1 MKFSIETLNE
11 IKDKISV
18 SQVVEKTVQ
27 LKKRGKEFVGLSP
40 FTKERTPSFTVND
53 EKQFYHCFSTNKHG
67 DIFTFLVEVGGLSF
81 PEAVEKL
88 ADEAGVQLRTF
99 SPAEEEKI
107 NKSKKI
113 FEALEISKSFFSSQ
127 IFDDNNS
134 LALKYI
140 RDRGLDD
147 KIINS
152 YEIGY
157 APQGNKLEKF
167 LLSKGVSHEIMTL
180 AGMTIKDENKKDNF
194 YDRFRNRIIFP
205 IRDIRNRVVGFGGRV
220 INSNDQPKYL
230 NSPET
235 PVFHKGSLLYNFSK
249 IRPNLKNNDNLIVVE
264 GYMDVVSLASK
275 GFQNAVAPLG
285 TAITETQL
293 NILWKDS
300 DSPIICFD
308 GDKAGKQASF
318 RATEIALKLLKP
330 NKTLRFINLPDNLDP
345 DDYIKNFGLE
355 SFNKFVDNASPLQ
368 SIIWDLCLQES
379 NIDTPEGKAGFES
392 MLRAKLNLI
401 GDKSIK
407 KHYGLLFKD
416 MLDQFF
422 YIEKTERKI
431 SKFDNSEKYTGKY
444 KNSLKIKNSIL
455 GSGGQLPSDL
465 EALVISGV
473 LIFPELVKKHYEILE
488 SFNIENLRL
497 VDIRDNVLAFVKKD
511 YSELDIDLLKEFVQK
526 EYQTFFEKDL
536 RFANIFW
543 QKKEG
548 NNFDKI
554 SETWLEILRDDQ
566 HIKSLNNDI
575 ETSKDEIKNE
585 EDEKRFIDLINNRD
599 QAIKLITEKYGEK
612 KIN

>member
-99 SPAEEEKI
+99 SPAEEEKF
-107 NKSKKI
+107 NKSKKLY
-113 FEALEISKSFFSSQ
+113 EALEISKSFFSSQ
-127 IFDDNNS
+127 IFDNDNS
-134 LALKYI
+134 LALKYLKN
-140 RDRGLDD
+140 RGLSND
-147 KIINS
+147 IINS

-157 APQGNKLEKF
+157 APKGNKLEKF
-167 LLSKGVSHEIMTL
+167 LISKGVSHEIMTL

-220 INSNDQPKYL
+220 INAEDQPKYL

-235 PVFHKGSLLYNFSK
+235 PVFHKGGLLYNFSK
-249 IRPNLKNNDNLIVVE
+249 IRPNIKNNDNLIVVE

-275 GFQNAVAPLG
+275 GLHNSVAPLG
-285 TAITETQL
+285 TALTETQL
-293 NILWKDS
+293 NLLWKET

-318 RATEIALKLLKP
+318 RASEIALKLLKP

-345 DDYIKNFGLE
+345 DDYIKNNGLE
-355 SFNKFVDNASPLQ
+355 NFNKYIKNASPLTV
-368 SIIWDLCLQES
+368 IIWDSCLQES
-379 NIDTPEGKAGFES
+379 NIETPEGKAGFETL
-392 MLRAKLNLI
+392 LRKKLNLI
-401 GDKSIK
+401 SDKSIK
-407 KHYGLLFKD
+407 KHYGLLFKE
-416 MLDQFF
+416 MLDKFF
-422 YIEKTERKI
+422 YSKIFDKKI
-431 SKFDNSEKYTGKY
+431 SKFDYNEKGSRKF
-444 KNSLKIKNSIL
+444 NNPLKIKNSIL

-465 EALVISGV
+465 EALVISGI
-473 LIFPELVKKHYEILE
+473 LIFPGLIKKHFEILE
-488 SFNIENLRL
+488 SFQIENLRL
-497 VDIRDNVLAFVKKD
+497 RDIRDNLLVFIKKD
-511 YSELDIDLLKEFVQK
+511 YSELNIDLIKEFVQK
-526 EYQTFFEKDL
+526 NYQTFFEKDL

-548 NNFDKI
+548 INFDQI
-554 SETWLEILRDDQ
+554 SEVWLEILKDDQ
-566 HIKSLNNDI
+566 HIKSLIKDI

-585 EDEKRFIDLINNRD
+585 EDERRFIDLIKNKD
-599 QAIKLITEKYGEK
+599 KAIKLITEKYG
-612 KIN
+612 

>member
-113 FEALEISKSFFSSQ
+113 FEALEMSKSFFSSQ

-140 RDRGLDD
+140 RERGLDD

-416 MLDQFF
+416 MHDQFF
-422 YIEKTERKI
+422 YIKKTERKI
-431 SKFDNSEKYTGKY
+431 SKFDNSEKYPGKY

-526 EYQTFFEKDL
+526 KYQTFFEKDL

-543 QKKEG
+543 QKKDE
-548 NNFDKI
+548 NNFDQISKI
-554 SETWLEILRDDQ
+554 WLEILKDDQ

-585 EDEKRFIDLINNRD
+585 EDEKRFIDLINKKD
-599 QAIKLITEKYGEK
+599 QVIKLITEKYGEK

>member
-1 MKFSIETLNE
+1 MKFSTEILNE

-99 SPAEEEKI
+99 SPAEEEKF
-107 NKSKKI
+107 NKSKKLY
-113 FEALEISKSFFSSQ
+113 EALEISKSFFSSQ
-127 IFDDNNS
+127 IFDNDNS
-134 LALKYI
+134 LALRYLKN
-140 RDRGLDD
+140 RGLSND
-147 KIINS
+147 IVNS

-157 APQGNKLEKF
+157 APKGNKLEKY
-167 LLSKGVSHEIMTL
+167 LISNGVSHEIMTL

-220 INSNDQPKYL
+220 INTEDQPKYL

-235 PVFHKGSLLYNFSK
+235 PVFHKGGLLYNFSK
-249 IRPNLKNNDNLIVVE
+249 IRPNIKNNDNLIVVE

-275 GFQNAVAPLG
+275 GLHNAVAPLG
-285 TAITETQL
+285 TALTETQL
-293 NILWKDS
+293 NLLWKET

-318 RATEIALKLLKP
+318 RASEIALKLLKP

-345 DDYIKNFGLE
+345 DDYIKNNGLE
-355 SFNKFVDNASPLQ
+355 NFNKYIKNASPLTA
-368 SIIWDLCLQES
+368 IIWDSCLQES
-379 NIDTPEGKAGFES
+379 NIETPEGKAGFETL
-392 MLRAKLNLI
+392 LRRKLNLI
-401 GDKSIK
+401 SDKSIK
-407 KHYGLLFKD
+407 KHYGLLFKE
-416 MLDQFF
+416 MLDKFF
-422 YIEKTERKI
+422 YSKKFDKKI
-431 SKFDNSEKYTGKY
+431 SKFGYNEKGSRKF
-444 KNSLKIKNSIL
+444 NNPLKIKNSIL

-465 EALVISGV
+465 EALVISGI
-473 LIFPELVKKHYEILE
+473 LIFPRLIKKHFEILE
-488 SFNIENLRL
+488 SFQIENLRL
-497 VDIRDNVLAFVKKD
+497 RDIRDNLFGFIKKD
-511 YSELDIDLLKEFVQK
+511 YSELNIDLIKEFVQK
-526 EYQTFFEKDL
+526 NYQTFFEKDL

-548 NNFDKI
+548 INFDQI
-554 SETWLEILRDDQ
+554 SKVWLEILKDDQ
-566 HIKSLNNDI
+566 HIKSLIKDI

-585 EDEKRFIDLINNRD
+585 EDERRFIDLIENKD
-599 QAIKLITEKYGEK
+599 KAIKLITEKYG
-612 KIN
+612 

>member
-113 FEALEISKSFFSSQ
+113 YEALEMSKSFFSSQ

-134 LALKYI
+134 SALKYI
-140 RDRGLDD
+140 INRGLDNE
-147 KIINS
+147 IINS

-293 NILWKDS
+293 NILWKEA

-345 DDYIKNFGLE
+345 DDYIKNFGQE
-355 SFNKFVDNASPLQ
+355 SFNKFVDNASPMQ

-401 GDKSIK
+401 ADKSIK

-422 YIEKTERKI
+422 YIKKTERKI
-431 SKFDNSEKYTGKY
+431 SKFDNSEKYPGKY

-497 VDIRDNVLAFVKKD
+497 VDIRDNVLSFVKKD

-526 EYQTFFEKDL
+526 KYQTFFEKDL

-548 NNFDKI
+548 NNFDEI

-566 HIKSLNNDI
+566 HIKSLNHDI

-585 EDEKRFIDLINNRD
+585 EDEKRFIDLINNKD

>member
-1 MKFSIETLNE
+1 MKFSIEILNE

-99 SPAEEEKI
+99 SPAEEEKF
-107 NKSKKI
+107 NKSKKLY
-113 FEALEISKSFFSSQ
+113 EALEISKSFFSSQ
-127 IFDDNNS
+127 IFDNDNS
-134 LALKYI
+134 LALKYLKN
-140 RDRGLDD
+140 RGLSND
-147 KIINS
+147 IINS

-157 APQGNKLEKF
+157 APKGNKLEKF
-167 LLSKGVSHEIMTL
+167 LISKGVSHEIMTL

-220 INSNDQPKYL
+220 INAEDKPKYL

-235 PVFHKGSLLYNFSK
+235 PVFHKGGLLYNFSK
-249 IRPNLKNNDNLIVVE
+249 IRPNIKNNDNLIVVE

-275 GFQNAVAPLG
+275 GLHNSVAPLG
-285 TAITETQL
+285 TALTETQL
-293 NILWKDS
+293 NLLWKET

-318 RATEIALKLLKP
+318 RASEIALKLLKP

-345 DDYIKNFGLE
+345 DDYIKNNGLE
-355 SFNKFVDNASPLQ
+355 NFNKYIKNASPLTV
-368 SIIWDLCLQES
+368 IIWDSCLQES
-379 NIDTPEGKAGFES
+379 NIETPEGKAGFETL
-392 MLRAKLNLI
+392 LRRKLNLI
-401 GDKSIK
+401 SDKSIK
-407 KHYGLLFKD
+407 KHYGLLFKE
-416 MLDQFF
+416 MLDKFF
-422 YIEKTERKI
+422 YSKMFDKKI
-431 SKFDNSEKYTGKY
+431 SKFDYNEKGSRKF
-444 KNSLKIKNSIL
+444 NNPLKIKNSIL

-465 EALVISGV
+465 EALVISGI
-473 LIFPELVKKHYEILE
+473 LIFPRLIKKHFEILE
-488 SFNIENLRL
+488 SFQIENLRL
-497 VDIRDNVLAFVKKD
+497 RDIRDNLLVFIKKD
-511 YSELDIDLLKEFVQK
+511 YSELNIDLIKEFVQ
-526 EYQTFFEKDL
+526 ENYQTFFEKDL

-548 NNFDKI
+548 INFDQI
-554 SETWLEILRDDQ
+554 SEVWLEILKDDQ
-566 HIKSLNNDI
+566 HIKSLIKDI

-585 EDEKRFIDLINNRD
+585 EDERRFIDLIKNKD
-599 QAIKLITEKYGEK
+599 KAIKLITEKYG
-612 KIN
+612 

>member
-1 MKFSIETLNE
+1 MKFSTEILNE

-99 SPAEEEKI
+99 SPAEEEKF
-107 NKSKKI
+107 NKSKKLY
-113 FEALEISKSFFSSQ
+113 EALEISKSFFSSE
-127 IFDDNNS
+127 IFDNDNS
-134 LALKYI
+134 LALRYLKN
-140 RDRGLDD
+140 RGLSND
-147 KIINS
+147 IVNS

-157 APQGNKLEKF
+157 APKGNKLEKY
-167 LLSKGVSHEIMTL
+167 LISNGVSHEIMTL

-220 INSNDQPKYL
+220 INTEDQPKYL

-235 PVFHKGSLLYNFSK
+235 PVFHKGGLLYNFSK
-249 IRPNLKNNDNLIVVE
+249 IRPNIKNNDNLIVVE

-275 GFQNAVAPLG
+275 GLHNAVAPLG
-285 TAITETQL
+285 TALTETQL
-293 NILWKDS
+293 NLLWKET

-318 RATEIALKLLKP
+318 RASEIALKLLKP

-345 DDYIKNFGLE
+345 DDYIKNNGLE
-355 SFNKFVDNASPLQ
+355 NFNKYIKNASPLTA
-368 SIIWDLCLQES
+368 IIWDSCLQES
-379 NIDTPEGKAGFES
+379 NIETPEGKAGFETL
-392 MLRAKLNLI
+392 LRRKLNLI
-401 GDKSIK
+401 SDKSIK
-407 KHYGLLFKD
+407 KHYGLLFKE
-416 MLDQFF
+416 MLDKFF
-422 YIEKTERKI
+422 YSKKFDKKI
-431 SKFDNSEKYTGKY
+431 SKFGYNEKGSRKF
-444 KNSLKIKNSIL
+444 NNPLKIKNSIL

-465 EALVISGV
+465 EALVISGI
-473 LIFPELVKKHYEILE
+473 LIFPRLIKKHFEILE
-488 SFNIENLRL
+488 SFQIENLRL
-497 VDIRDNVLAFVKKD
+497 RDIRDNLLGFIKKD
-511 YSELDIDLLKEFVQK
+511 YSELNIDLIKEFVQK
-526 EYQTFFEKDL
+526 NYQTFFEKDL

-548 NNFDKI
+548 INFDQI
-554 SETWLEILRDDQ
+554 SKVWLEILKDDQ
-566 HIKSLNNDI
+566 HIKSLIKDI

-585 EDEKRFIDLINNRD
+585 EDERRFIDLIENKD
-599 QAIKLITEKYGEK
+599 KAIKLITEKYG
-612 KIN
+612 

>member
-1 MKFSIETLNE
+1 MKFSTEILNE

-99 SPAEEEKI
+99 SPAEEEKF
-107 NKSKKI
+107 NKSKKLY
-113 FEALEISKSFFSSQ
+113 EALEISKSFFSSQ
-127 IFDDNNS
+127 IFDNDNS
-134 LALKYI
+134 LALRYLKN
-140 RDRGLDD
+140 RGLSND
-147 KIINS
+147 IINS

-157 APQGNKLEKF
+157 APKGNKLEKY
-167 LLSKGVSHEIMTL
+167 LISNGVSHEIMTL

-220 INSNDQPKYL
+220 INTEDQPKYL

-235 PVFHKGSLLYNFSK
+235 PLFHKGGLLYNFSK
-249 IRPNLKNNDNLIVVE
+249 IRPNIKNKDNLIVVE

-275 GFQNAVAPLG
+275 GLHNAVAPLG
-285 TAITETQL
+285 TALTETQL
-293 NILWKDS
+293 NLLWKET

-318 RATEIALKLLKP
+318 RASEIALKLLKP

-345 DDYIKNFGLE
+345 DDYIKNNGLE
-355 SFNKFVDNASPLQ
+355 NFNKYIKNASPLTA
-368 SIIWDLCLQES
+368 IIWDSCLQES
-379 NIDTPEGKAGFES
+379 NIETPEGKAGFETL
-392 MLRAKLNLI
+392 LRRKLNLI
-401 GDKSIK
+401 SDKSIK
-407 KHYGLLFKD
+407 KHYGLLFME
-416 MLDQFF
+416 MLDKFF
-422 YIEKTERKI
+422 YSKKFDKKI
-431 SKFDNSEKYTGKY
+431 SKFGYNEKGSRKF
-444 KNSLKIKNSIL
+444 NNPLKIKNSIL

-465 EALVISGV
+465 EALVISGI
-473 LIFPELVKKHYEILE
+473 LIFPRLIKKHFEILE
-488 SFNIENLRL
+488 SFQIENLRL
-497 VDIRDNVLAFVKKD
+497 RDIRDNLLVFVKKD
-511 YSELDIDLLKEFVQK
+511 YSELNIDLIKEFVQK
-526 EYQTFFEKDL
+526 NYQTFFEKDL

-548 NNFDKI
+548 INFDQI
-554 SETWLEILRDDQ
+554 SKVWLEILKDDQ
-566 HIKSLNNDI
+566 HIKSLLKDI

-585 EDEKRFIDLINNRD
+585 EDEKRFIDLIENKD
-599 QAIKLITEKYGEK
+599 KAIKLITEKYG
-612 KIN
+612 

>member
-1 MKFSIETLNE
+1 MKFSTEILNE

-99 SPAEEEKI
+99 SPAEEEKF
-107 NKSKKI
+107 NKSKKLY
-113 FEALEISKSFFSSQ
+113 EALEISKSFFSSQ
-127 IFDDNNS
+127 IFDNDNS
-134 LALKYI
+134 LALRYLKN
-140 RDRGLDD
+140 RGLSND
-147 KIINS
+147 IINS

-157 APQGNKLEKF
+157 APKGNKLEKY
-167 LLSKGVSHEIMTL
+167 LISNGVSHEIMTL

-220 INSNDQPKYL
+220 INTEDQPKYL

-235 PVFHKGSLLYNFSK
+235 PLFHKGGLLYNFSK
-249 IRPNLKNNDNLIVVE
+249 IRPNIKNKDNLIVVE

-275 GFQNAVAPLG
+275 GLHNAVAPLG
-285 TAITETQL
+285 TALTETQL
-293 NILWKDS
+293 NLLWKET

-318 RATEIALKLLKP
+318 RASEIALKLLKP

-345 DDYIKNFGLE
+345 DDYIKNNGLE
-355 SFNKFVDNASPLQ
+355 NFNKYIKNASPLTA
-368 SIIWDLCLQES
+368 IIWDSCLQES
-379 NIDTPEGKAGFES
+379 NIETPEGKAGFETL
-392 MLRAKLNLI
+392 LRRKLNLI
-401 GDKSIK
+401 SDKSIK
-407 KHYGLLFKD
+407 RHYGLLFME
-416 MLDQFF
+416 MLDKFF
-422 YIEKTERKI
+422 YSKKFDKKI
-431 SKFDNSEKYTGKY
+431 SKFGYNEKGSRKF
-444 KNSLKIKNSIL
+444 NNPLKIKNSIL

-465 EALVISGV
+465 EALVISGI
-473 LIFPELVKKHYEILE
+473 LIFPRLIKKHFEILE
-488 SFNIENLRL
+488 SFQIENLRL
-497 VDIRDNVLAFVKKD
+497 RDIRDNLLVFIKKD
-511 YSELDIDLLKEFVQK
+511 YSELNIDLIKEFVQK
-526 EYQTFFEKDL
+526 NYQTFFEKDL

-548 NNFDKI
+548 INFDQI
-554 SETWLEILRDDQ
+554 SKVWLEILKDDQ
-566 HIKSLNNDI
+566 HIKSLLKDI

-585 EDEKRFIDLINNRD
+585 EDEKRFIDLIENKD
-599 QAIKLITEKYGEK
+599 KAIKLITEKYG
-612 KIN
+612 

>member
-88 ADEAGVQLRTF
+88 ADEAGVQLKTF

-113 FEALEISKSFFSSQ
+113 YEALEMSKSFFSSQ
-127 IFDDNNS
+127 IFDYNNS

-140 RDRGLDD
+140 RKRGLDNE
-147 KIINS
+147 IINS

-167 LLSKGVSHEIMTL
+167 LLSKGISHEIMTL

-235 PVFHKGSLLYNFSK
+235 PVFHKGSLLYNYSK

-275 GFQNAVAPLG
+275 GLQNAVAPLG

-293 NILWKDS
+293 NILWKDTN
-300 DSPIICFD
+300 SPIICFD

-318 RATEIALKLLKP
+318 RVTEIALKLLKP

-345 DDYIKNFGLE
+345 DDYIKNYGLE
-355 SFNKFVDNASPLQ
+355 SFNKFVKNASPLT

-379 NIDTPEGKAGFES
+379 NLASPEGKAGFES
-392 MLRAKLNLI
+392 LLRAKLNLI
-401 GDKSIK
+401 SDKSIK

-422 YIEKTERKI
+422 YIKKTERKI
-431 SKFDNSEKYTGKY
+431 SKSNFNERYSGKY
-444 KNSLKIKNSIL
+444 NNSLKIKNSIL

-465 EALVISGV
+465 EALVISGI
-473 LIFPELVKKHYEILE
+473 LIFPELIQKHFEILE
-488 SFNIENLRL
+488 SFKIENLRL
-497 VDIRDNVLAFVKKD
+497 GDIRDNVLSFLKKD

-526 EYQTFFEKDL
+526 KYQTFFEKDL

-548 NNFDKI
+548 NNFDQI
-554 SETWLEILRDDQ
+554 SAIWLEILKDDQ
-566 HIKSLNNDI
+566 HIKSLNSDI

-585 EDEKRFIDLINNRD
+585 EDEKRFIDLINNKD
-599 QAIKLITEKYGEK
+599 QAIRLISEKYGEK

>member
-1 MKFSIETLNE
+1 MKFSTEILNE

-88 ADEAGVQLRTF
+88 ADEAGVKLRTF

-113 FEALEISKSFFSSQ
+113 YEALEISKSFFSSQ

-134 LALKYI
+134 LAFKYL
-140 RDRGLDD
+140 RNRGLDNEL
-147 KIINS
+147 INS

-167 LLSKGVSHEIMTL
+167 LLSKGISHEIMTL
-180 AGMTIKDENKKDNF
+180 AGMTIKGENKKNNF

-205 IRDIRNRVVGFGGRV
+205 IRDNRNRVVGFGGRV

-285 TAITETQL
+285 TALTETQL
-293 NILWKDS
+293 NILWKEA
-300 DSPIICFD
+300 DSPLICFD
-308 GDKAGKQASF
+308 GDKAGKQATF

-345 DDYIKNFGLE
+345 DDYIKNFGLV
-355 SFNKFVDNASPLQ
+355 SFNELVNKASPLTN
-368 SIIWDLCLQES
+368 IIWDLCLQES
-379 NIDTPEGKAGFES
+379 NINTPEGKAGFETL
-392 MLRAKLNLI
+392 LRTKLNLI
-401 GDKSIK
+401 SDKSIK
-407 KHYGLLFKD
+407 KHYGLVFKD

-422 YIEKTERKI
+422 YLKKTERKL
-431 SKFDNSEKYTGKY
+431 SKFDNNEKYSGKY
-444 KNSLKIKNSIL
+444 KSPLNIKNSIL

-465 EALVISGV
+465 EALVISGI
-473 LIFPELVKKHYEILE
+473 LIFPELIKKHFEILE

-526 EYQTFFEKDL
+526 KYQTFFEKDL

-543 QKKEG
+543 KKKEG
-548 NNFDKI
+548 NNFNQI
-554 SETWLEILRDDQ
+554 SEIWLEILKDDQ

-575 ETSKDEIKNE
+575 EKSKDEIKNE
-585 EDEKRFIDLINNRD
+585 EDEKRFIDLINNKD

>member
-1 MKFSIETLNE
+1 MKFSTETLNE

-99 SPAEEEKI
+99 SPAEEEKF
-107 NKSKKI
+107 NKSKKLY
-113 FEALEISKSFFSSQ
+113 EALEISKSFFSSQ
-127 IFDDNNS
+127 IFDNDNS
-134 LALKYI
+134 SALKYLKN
-140 RDRGLDD
+140 RGLSND
-147 KIINS
+147 IINS

-157 APQGNKLEKF
+157 APKGNKLEKF
-167 LLSKGVSHEIMTL
+167 LISKGVSHEIMTL

-220 INSNDQPKYL
+220 INVEDQPKYL

-235 PVFHKGSLLYNFSK
+235 PVFHKGGLLYNFSK
-249 IRPNLKNNDNLIVVE
+249 IRPNIKNNDNLIVVE

-275 GFQNAVAPLG
+275 GLHNAVAPLG
-285 TAITETQL
+285 TALTETQL
-293 NILWKDS
+293 NLLWKET

-318 RATEIALKLLKP
+318 RASEIALKLLKP

-345 DDYIKNFGLE
+345 DDYIKNNGLE
-355 SFNKFVDNASPLQ
+355 NFNKYIKNASPLTV
-368 SIIWDLCLQES
+368 IIWDSCLQES
-379 NIDTPEGKAGFES
+379 NIKTPEGKAGFETL
-392 MLRAKLNLI
+392 LRRKLNLI
-401 GDKSIK
+401 SDKSIK
-407 KHYGLLFKD
+407 RHYGLLFKE
-416 MLDQFF
+416 MLDKFF
-422 YIEKTERKI
+422 YSKKFDKKI
-431 SKFDNSEKYTGKY
+431 SKFDYNEKGSRKF
-444 KNSLKIKNSIL
+444 NNPLKIKNSIL

-465 EALVISGV
+465 EALVISGI
-473 LIFPELVKKHYEILE
+473 LIFPRLIKKHFEILE
-488 SFNIENLRL
+488 SFQIENLRL
-497 VDIRDNVLAFVKKD
+497 RDIRDNLLVFIKKD
-511 YSELDIDLLKEFVQK
+511 YSELNIDLIKEFVQK
-526 EYQTFFEKDL
+526 NYQTFFEKDL

-548 NNFDKI
+548 INFDQI
-554 SETWLEILRDDQ
+554 SEVWLEILKDDQ
-566 HIKSLNNDI
+566 HIKSLIKDI

-585 EDEKRFIDLINNRD
+585 EDERRFIDLIKNKD
-599 QAIKLITEKYGEK
+599 KAIKLITEKYG
-612 KIN
+612 

>member
-1 MKFSIETLNE
+1 MKFSTEILNE

-99 SPAEEEKI
+99 SPAEEEKF
-107 NKSKKI
+107 NKSKKLY
-113 FEALEISKSFFSSQ
+113 EALEISKSFFSSQ
-127 IFDDNNS
+127 IFDNDNS
-134 LALKYI
+134 LALRYLKN
-140 RDRGLDD
+140 RGLSND
-147 KIINS
+147 IINS

-157 APQGNKLEKF
+157 APKGNKLEKY
-167 LLSKGVSHEIMTL
+167 LMSNGVSHEIMTL

-220 INSNDQPKYL
+220 INTEDQPKYL

-235 PVFHKGSLLYNFSK
+235 PVFHKGGLLYNFSK
-249 IRPNLKNNDNLIVVE
+249 IRPNIKNNDNLIVVE

-275 GFQNAVAPLG
+275 GLHNAVAPLG
-285 TAITETQL
+285 TALTETQL
-293 NILWKDS
+293 NLLWKET

-318 RATEIALKLLKP
+318 RASEIALKLLKP

-345 DDYIKNFGLE
+345 DDYIKNNGLE
-355 SFNKFVDNASPLQ
+355 NFNKYIKNASPLTV
-368 SIIWDLCLQES
+368 IIWDSCLQES
-379 NIDTPEGKAGFES
+379 NIETPEGKAGFETL
-392 MLRAKLNLI
+392 LRRKLNLI
-401 GDKSIK
+401 SDKSIK
-407 KHYGLLFKD
+407 KHYGLLFME
-416 MLDQFF
+416 MLDKFF
-422 YIEKTERKI
+422 YSKKFDKKI
-431 SKFDNSEKYTGKY
+431 SKFDYNEKGSRKF
-444 KNSLKIKNSIL
+444 NNPLKIKNSIL

-465 EALVISGV
+465 EALVISGI
-473 LIFPELVKKHYEILE
+473 LIFPRLIKKHFEILE
-488 SFNIENLRL
+488 SFQIENLRL
-497 VDIRDNVLAFVKKD
+497 RDIRDNLLGFIKKD
-511 YSELDIDLLKEFVQK
+511 YSELDIDLIKEFVQK
-526 EYQTFFEKDL
+526 NYQTFFEKDL

-548 NNFDKI
+548 INFDQI
-554 SETWLEILRDDQ
+554 SKVWLEILKDDQ
-566 HIKSLNNDI
+566 HIKSLIKDI

-585 EDEKRFIDLINNRD
+585 EDERRFIDLIENKD
-599 QAIKLITEKYGEK
+599 KAIKLITEKYG
-612 KIN
+612 

>member
-1 MKFSIETLNE
+1 MKFSTEILNE

-99 SPAEEEKI
+99 SPAEEEKF
-107 NKSKKI
+107 NKSKKLY
-113 FEALEISKSFFSSQ
+113 EALEISKSFFSSQ
-127 IFDDNNS
+127 IFDNDNS
-134 LALKYI
+134 LALRYLKN
-140 RDRGLDD
+140 RGLSND
-147 KIINS
+147 IINS

-157 APQGNKLEKF
+157 APKGNKLEKY
-167 LLSKGVSHEIMTL
+167 LISNGVSHEIMTL

-220 INSNDQPKYL
+220 INTEDQPKYL

-235 PVFHKGSLLYNFSK
+235 PVFHKGGLLYNFSK
-249 IRPNLKNNDNLIVVE
+249 IRPNIKNKDNLIVVE

-275 GFQNAVAPLG
+275 GLHNAVAPLG
-285 TAITETQL
+285 TALTETQL
-293 NILWKDS
+293 NLLWKET

-318 RATEIALKLLKP
+318 RASEIALKLLKP

-345 DDYIKNFGLE
+345 DDYIKNNGLE
-355 SFNKFVDNASPLQ
+355 NFNKYIKNASPLTA
-368 SIIWDLCLQES
+368 IIWDSCLQES
-379 NIDTPEGKAGFES
+379 NIETPEGKAGFETL
-392 MLRAKLNLI
+392 LRRKLNLI
-401 GDKSIK
+401 SDKSIK
-407 KHYGLLFKD
+407 KHYGLLFME
-416 MLDQFF
+416 MLDKFF
-422 YIEKTERKI
+422 YSKKFDKKI
-431 SKFDNSEKYTGKY
+431 SKFGYNEKGSRKF
-444 KNSLKIKNSIL
+444 NNPLKIKNSIL

-465 EALVISGV
+465 EALVISGI
-473 LIFPELVKKHYEILE
+473 LIFPRLIKKHFEILE
-488 SFNIENLRL
+488 SFQIENLRL
-497 VDIRDNVLAFVKKD
+497 RDIRDNLLGFIKKD
-511 YSELDIDLLKEFVQK
+511 YSELNIDLIKEFVQK
-526 EYQTFFEKDL
+526 NYQTFFEKDL

-548 NNFDKI
+548 INFDQI
-554 SETWLEILRDDQ
+554 SKVWLEILKDDQ
-566 HIKSLNNDI
+566 HIKSLIKDI

-585 EDEKRFIDLINNRD
+585 EDERRFIDLIENKD
-599 QAIKLITEKYGEK
+599 KAIKLITEKYG
-612 KIN
+612 

>member
-113 FEALEISKSFFSSQ
+113 FEALEMSKSFFSSQ

-140 RDRGLDD
+140 RERGLDD

-180 AGMTIKDENKKDNF
+180 AGMTIKDEKKKDNF

-379 NIDTPEGKAGFES
+379 NIDTPEGKAGFET

-422 YIEKTERKI
+422 HIKKTERKI
-431 SKFDNSEKYTGKY
+431 SKFDNSEKYPGKY

-526 EYQTFFEKDL
+526 KYQTFFEKDL

-575 ETSKDEIKNE
+575 ETGKDEIKNE
-585 EDEKRFIDLINNRD
+585 EDEKRFIDLINNKD

>member
-1 MKFSIETLNE
+1 MKFSTETLNE

-99 SPAEEEKI
+99 SPAEEEKF
-107 NKSKKI
+107 NKSKKLY
-113 FEALEISKSFFSSQ
+113 EALEISKSFFSSQ
-127 IFDDNNS
+127 IFDNDNS
-134 LALKYI
+134 LALRYLKN
-140 RDRGLDD
+140 RGLSND
-147 KIINS
+147 IVNS

-157 APQGNKLEKF
+157 APKGNKLEKY
-167 LLSKGVSHEIMTL
+167 LISNGVSHEIMTL

-220 INSNDQPKYL
+220 INTEEQPKYL

-235 PVFHKGSLLYNFSK
+235 PVFHKGGLLYNFSK
-249 IRPNLKNNDNLIVVE
+249 IRPNIKNNDNLIVVE

-275 GFQNAVAPLG
+275 GLHNAVAPLG
-285 TAITETQL
+285 TALTETQL
-293 NILWKDS
+293 NLLWKET

-318 RATEIALKLLKP
+318 RASEIALKLLKP

-345 DDYIKNFGLE
+345 DDYIKNNGLE
-355 SFNKFVDNASPLQ
+355 NFNKYIKNASPLTA
-368 SIIWDLCLQES
+368 IIWDSCLQES
-379 NIDTPEGKAGFES
+379 NIETPEGKAGFETL
-392 MLRAKLNLI
+392 LRRKLNLI
-401 GDKSIK
+401 SDKSIK
-407 KHYGLLFKD
+407 KHYGLLFKE
-416 MLDQFF
+416 MLDKFF
-422 YIEKTERKI
+422 YSKKFDKKI
-431 SKFDNSEKYTGKY
+431 SKFGYNEKGSRKF
-444 KNSLKIKNSIL
+444 NNPLKIKNSIL

-465 EALVISGV
+465 EALVISGI
-473 LIFPELVKKHYEILE
+473 LIFPRLIKKHFEILE
-488 SFNIENLRL
+488 SFQIEHLRL
-497 VDIRDNVLAFVKKD
+497 RDIRDNLLGFIKKD
-511 YSELDIDLLKEFVQK
+511 YSELNIDLIKEFVQK
-526 EYQTFFEKDL
+526 NYQTFFEKDL

-548 NNFDKI
+548 INFDQI
-554 SETWLEILRDDQ
+554 SKVWLEILKDDQ
-566 HIKSLNNDI
+566 HIKSLIKDI

-585 EDEKRFIDLINNRD
+585 EDERRFIDLIENKD
-599 QAIKLITEKYGEK
+599 KAIKLITEKYG
-612 KIN
+612 

>member
-27 LKKRGKEFVGLSP
+27 LKKRGKEFIGLSP

-88 ADEAGVQLRTF
+88 ADEAGVKLRTF
-99 SPAEEEKI
+99 SPEEEERI

-113 FEALEISKSFFSSQ
+113 YEALEMSKSFFLSQ
-127 IFDDNNS
+127 IFDDDNL
-134 LALKYI
+134 LALKYLRN
-140 RDRGLDD
+140 RDLNNE
-147 KIINS
+147 IINS

-167 LLSKGVSHEIMTL
+167 LLSKGISHEIMTL

-205 IRDIRNRVVGFGGRV
+205 IRDVRNRVVGFGGRV
-220 INSNDQPKYL
+220 INNNDQPKYL

-249 IRPNLKNNDNLIVVE
+249 IRPNLKDNDNLIVVE

-275 GFQNAVAPLG
+275 GFHNAVAPLG

-293 NILWKDS
+293 NILWKETN
-300 DSPIICFD
+300 SPIICFD

-330 NKTLRFINLPDNLDP
+330 NKTLRFINLPNNLDP
-345 DDYIKNFGLE
+345 DDYIKNYGIE
-355 SFNKFVDNASPLQ
+355 SFNKFVNKASPLT
-368 SIIWDLCLQES
+368 SIIWDLCLQDS
-379 NIDTPEGKAGFES
+379 NINTPEGRAGFETL
-392 MLRAKLNLI
+392 LRSKLNLI
-401 GDKSIK
+401 SDKSIK

-422 YIEKTERKI
+422 YTKKTERKI
-431 SKFDNSEKYTGKY
+431 SKPGYYEKNSGKF
-444 KNSLKIKNSIL
+444 KNSLKIKNSVL
-455 GSGGQLPSDL
+455 ASGGQLPSDL
-465 EALVISGV
+465 EALVISGI
-473 LIFPELVKKHYEILE
+473 LIFPELIKKNFEIIE
-488 SFNIENLRL
+488 SFYIENLRL
-497 VDIRDNVLAFVKKD
+497 GDIRDNVLDFVKKD
-511 YSELDIDLLKEFVQK
+511 YSELDIDLLKEFVQREHK
-526 EYQTFFEKDL
+526 TFFEKDL

-543 QKKEG
+543 QKKDE
-548 NNFDKI
+548 NNFDQISKI
-554 SETWLEILRDDQ
+554 WLEILKDDQ

-585 EDEKRFIDLINNRD
+585 EDEKRFIDLINKKD
-599 QAIKLITEKYGEK
+599 QVIKLITEKYGEK

>member
-1 MKFSIETLNE
+1 MKFSTEILNE

-99 SPAEEEKI
+99 SPAEEEKF
-107 NKSKKI
+107 NKSKKLY
-113 FEALEISKSFFSSQ
+113 EALEISKSFFSSQ
-127 IFDDNNS
+127 IFDNENS
-134 LALKYI
+134 LALRYLKN
-140 RDRGLDD
+140 RGLSND
-147 KIINS
+147 IINS

-157 APQGNKLEKF
+157 APKGNKLEKY
-167 LLSKGVSHEIMTL
+167 LISNGVSHEIMTL

-220 INSNDQPKYL
+220 INTEDQPKYL

-235 PVFHKGSLLYNFSK
+235 PLFHKGGLLYNFSK
-249 IRPNLKNNDNLIVVE
+249 IRPNIKNKDNLIVVE

-275 GFQNAVAPLG
+275 GLHNAVAPLG
-285 TAITETQL
+285 TALTETQL
-293 NILWKDS
+293 NLLWKET

-318 RATEIALKLLKP
+318 RASEIALKLLKP

-345 DDYIKNFGLE
+345 DDYIKNNGLE
-355 SFNKFVDNASPLQ
+355 NFNKYIKNASPLTA
-368 SIIWDLCLQES
+368 IIWDSCLQES
-379 NIDTPEGKAGFES
+379 NIETPEGKAGFETL
-392 MLRAKLNLI
+392 LRRKLNLI
-401 GDKSIK
+401 SDKSIK
-407 KHYGLLFKD
+407 KHYGLLFME
-416 MLDQFF
+416 MLDKFF
-422 YIEKTERKI
+422 YSKKFDKKI
-431 SKFDNSEKYTGKY
+431 SKFGYNEKGSRKF
-444 KNSLKIKNSIL
+444 NNPLKIKNSIL

-465 EALVISGV
+465 EALVISGI
-473 LIFPELVKKHYEILE
+473 LIFPRLIKKHFEILE
-488 SFNIENLRL
+488 SFQIENLRL
-497 VDIRDNVLAFVKKD
+497 RDIRDNLLVFVKKD
-511 YSELDIDLLKEFVQK
+511 YSELNIDLIKEFVQK
-526 EYQTFFEKDL
+526 NYQTFFEKDL

-548 NNFDKI
+548 INFDQI
-554 SETWLEILRDDQ
+554 SEVWLEIFKDDQ
-566 HIKSLNNDI
+566 HIKSLLKDI

-585 EDEKRFIDLINNRD
+585 EDEKRFIDLIENKD
-599 QAIKLITEKYGEK
+599 KAIKLITEKYG
-612 KIN
+612 

>member
-27 LKKRGKEFVGLSP
+27 LKKRGKEFIGLSP

-88 ADEAGVQLRTF
+88 ADEAGVKLRTF
-99 SPAEEEKI
+99 SPEEEERI

-113 FEALEISKSFFSSQ
+113 YEAMEMSKSFFSSQ
-127 IFDDNNS
+127 IFDDDNL
-134 LALKYI
+134 LALKYLRN
-140 RDRGLDD
+140 RDLNNE
-147 KIINS
+147 IINS

-167 LLSKGVSHEIMTL
+167 LLSKGISHEIMTL

-205 IRDIRNRVVGFGGRV
+205 IRDVRNRVVGFGGRV
-220 INSNDQPKYL
+220 INNNDQPKYL

-249 IRPNLKNNDNLIVVE
+249 IRPNLKDNDNLIVVE

-275 GFQNAVAPLG
+275 GFHNAVAPLG

-293 NILWKDS
+293 NILWKETN
-300 DSPIICFD
+300 SPIICFD

-330 NKTLRFINLPDNLDP
+330 NKTLRFINLPNNLDP
-345 DDYIKNFGLE
+345 DDYIKNYGIE
-355 SFNKFVDNASPLQ
+355 SFNKFVNKASPLT
-368 SIIWDLCLQES
+368 SIIWDLCLQDS
-379 NIDTPEGKAGFES
+379 NINTPEGRAGFETL
-392 MLRAKLNLI
+392 LRSKLNLI
-401 GDKSIK
+401 SDKSIK

-422 YIEKTERKI
+422 YTKKTERKI
-431 SKFDNSEKYTGKY
+431 SKPGYYEKNSGKF
-444 KNSLKIKNSIL
+444 KNSLKIKNSVL
-455 GSGGQLPSDL
+455 ASGGQLPSDL
-465 EALVISGV
+465 EALVISGI
-473 LIFPELVKKHYEILE
+473 LIFPELIKKNFEIIE
-488 SFNIENLRL
+488 SFYIENLRL
-497 VDIRDNVLAFVKKD
+497 GDIRDNVLDFVKKD
-511 YSELDIDLLKEFVQK
+511 YSELDIDLLKEFVQR
-526 EYQTFFEKDL
+526 EHQTFFEKDL

-543 QKKEG
+543 QKKDG
-548 NNFDKI
+548 NNFDQISKI
-554 SETWLEILRDDQ
+554 WLEILKDDQ

-585 EDEKRFIDLINNRD
+585 EDEKRFIDLIDKKD
-599 QAIKLITEKYGEK
+599 QVIKLITEKYGEK

>member
-113 FEALEISKSFFSSQ
+113 YEALEMSKSFFSSQ

-140 RDRGLDD
+140 RDRGLDNE
-147 KIINS
+147 IINS

-220 INSNDQPKYL
+220 ININDQPKYL

-285 TAITETQL
+285 TAITEAQL

-345 DDYIKNFGLE
+345 DDYIKDFGLE

-401 GDKSIK
+401 ADKSIK

-422 YIEKTERKI
+422 YIKKTERKI
-431 SKFDNSEKYTGKY
+431 SKFDNSEKYSGKY

-465 EALVISGV
+465 EALVISGI
-473 LIFPELVKKHYEILE
+473 LIYPELVKKHYEILE

-526 EYQTFFEKDL
+526 KYQTFFEKDL

-548 NNFDKI
+548 NNFNEI
-554 SETWLEILRDDQ
+554 SEAWLEILRDDQ
-566 HIKSLNNDI
+566 HIKSLNHDI

-585 EDEKRFIDLINNRD
+585 EDEKRFIDLINNKD

>member
-140 RDRGLDD
+140 RERGLDD

-180 AGMTIKDENKKDNF
+180 AGMTIKDEKKKDNF

-355 SFNKFVDNASPLQ
+355 SFNKFVDNASPMQ
-368 SIIWDLCLQES
+368 SIVWDLCLQES
-379 NIDTPEGKAGFES
+379 NMDTPEGKAGFES

-401 GDKSIK
+401 ADKSIK

-422 YIEKTERKI
+422 YIKKTERKI
-431 SKFDNSEKYTGKY
+431 SKFDNSVKYTGKY

-465 EALVISGV
+465 EALVISGI
-473 LIFPELVKKHYEILE
+473 LIFPELIKKHYEILE

-497 VDIRDNVLAFVKKD
+497 GDIRDNVLAFVKKD

-526 EYQTFFEKDL
+526 KYQTFFEKDL

-566 HIKSLNNDI
+566 HIKSLNHDI

-585 EDEKRFIDLINNRD
+585 EDEKRFIDLINNKD

>member
-113 FEALEISKSFFSSQ
+113 YEALEMSKSFFSSQ

-140 RDRGLDD
+140 RERGLDD

-285 TAITETQL
+285 TAITEAQL

-401 GDKSIK
+401 ADKSIK

-422 YIEKTERKI
+422 YIKKTERKI
-431 SKFDNSEKYTGKY
+431 SKFDNSEKYSGKY

-465 EALVISGV
+465 EALVISGI
-473 LIFPELVKKHYEILE
+473 LIYPELVKKHYEILE

-526 EYQTFFEKDL
+526 KYQTFFEKDL

-548 NNFDKI
+548 NNFNEI
-554 SETWLEILRDDQ
+554 SEAWLEILRDDQ
-566 HIKSLNNDI
+566 HIKSLNHDI

-585 EDEKRFIDLINNRD
+585 EDEKRFIDLINNKD

>member
-113 FEALEISKSFFSSQ
+113 YEALEMSKSFFSSQ

-140 RDRGLDD
+140 RDRGLDNE
-147 KIINS
+147 IINS

-285 TAITETQL
+285 TAITEAQL

-379 NIDTPEGKAGFES
+379 NINTPEGKAGFES

-401 GDKSIK
+401 ADKSIK

-422 YIEKTERKI
+422 YIKKTERKI
-431 SKFDNSEKYTGKY
+431 SKFDNSEKYPGKY

-465 EALVISGV
+465 EALVISGI
-473 LIFPELVKKHYEILE
+473 LIYPELVKKHYEILE

-526 EYQTFFEKDL
+526 KYQTFFEKDL

-548 NNFDKI
+548 NNFNEI
-554 SETWLEILRDDQ
+554 SEAWLEILRDDQ
-566 HIKSLNNDI
+566 HIKSLNHDI

-585 EDEKRFIDLINNRD
+585 EDEKRFIDLINNKD

>member
-40 FTKERTPSFTVND
+40 FTKEKTPSFTVND

-140 RDRGLDD
+140 RERGLDD
-147 KIINS
+147 NIINS

-293 NILWKDS
+293 NILWKES

-318 RATEIALKLLKP
+318 RATEIAFKLLKP

-368 SIIWDLCLQES
+368 SIIWDLCIQES
-379 NIDTPEGKAGFES
+379 NIDTPEGKAGLES

-422 YIEKTERKI
+422 YIKKTERKI
-431 SKFDNSEKYTGKY
+431 SKFDNSKKYPGKY

-526 EYQTFFEKDL
+526 KYQTFFEKDL

-548 NNFDKI
+548 NNFDEI

-566 HIKSLNNDI
+566 HIKSLNHDI

-585 EDEKRFIDLINNRD
+585 EDEKRFIDLINNKD

>member
-1 MKFSIETLNE
+1 MKFSTETLNE

-99 SPAEEEKI
+99 SPAEEEKF
-107 NKSKKI
+107 NKSKI
-113 FEALEISKSFFSSQ
+113 LYEALEISKSFFSSQ
-127 IFDDNNS
+127 IFDNDNS
-134 LALKYI
+134 LALRYLKN
-140 RDRGLDD
+140 RGLSND
-147 KIINS
+147 IINS

-157 APQGNKLEKF
+157 APKGNKLEKY
-167 LLSKGVSHEIMTL
+167 LMSNGVSHEIMTL

-220 INSNDQPKYL
+220 INTEDQPKYL

-235 PVFHKGSLLYNFSK
+235 PVFHKGGLLYNFSK
-249 IRPNLKNNDNLIVVE
+249 IRPNIKNNDNLIVVE

-275 GFQNAVAPLG
+275 GLHNAVAPLG
-285 TAITETQL
+285 TALTETQL
-293 NILWKDS
+293 NLLWKET

-318 RATEIALKLLKP
+318 RASEIALKLLKP

-345 DDYIKNFGLE
+345 DDYIKNNGLE
-355 SFNKFVDNASPLQ
+355 NFNKYIKNASPLTV
-368 SIIWDLCLQES
+368 IIWDSCLQES
-379 NIDTPEGKAGFES
+379 NIKTPEGKAGFETL
-392 MLRAKLNLI
+392 LRRKLNLI
-401 GDKSIK
+401 SDKSIK
-407 KHYGLLFKD
+407 RHYGLLFKE
-416 MLDQFF
+416 MLDKFF
-422 YIEKTERKI
+422 YSKKFDKKI
-431 SKFDNSEKYTGKY
+431 SKFNYNERISRKF
-444 KNSLKIKNSIL
+444 NNPLKIKNSIL

-465 EALVISGV
+465 EALVISGI
-473 LIFPELVKKHYEILE
+473 LIFPRLIKKHFEILE
-488 SFNIENLRL
+488 SFQIENLRL
-497 VDIRDNVLAFVKKD
+497 RDIRDNLLVFIKKD
-511 YSELDIDLLKEFVQK
+511 YSELNIDLIKEFVQK
-526 EYQTFFEKDL
+526 NYQTFFEKDL

-548 NNFDKI
+548 INFDQI
-554 SETWLEILRDDQ
+554 SEVWLEILKDDQ
-566 HIKSLNNDI
+566 HIKSLIKDI

-585 EDEKRFIDLINNRD
+585 EDERRFIDLIENKD
-599 QAIKLITEKYGEK
+599 KAIKLITEKYG
-612 KIN
+612 

>member
-1 MKFSIETLNE
+1 MKFSTETLNE

-27 LKKRGKEFVGLSP
+27 LKKRGKEFIGLSP

-88 ADEAGVQLRTF
+88 ADEAGVKLRTF
-99 SPAEEEKI
+99 SPEEEERI

-113 FEALEISKSFFSSQ
+113 YEAMEMSKSFFSSQ
-127 IFDDNNS
+127 IFDDDNL
-134 LALKYI
+134 LALKYLRN
-140 RDRGLDD
+140 RDLNNE
-147 KIINS
+147 IINS

-167 LLSKGVSHEIMTL
+167 LLSKGISHEIMTL

-205 IRDIRNRVVGFGGRV
+205 IRDVRNRVVGFGGRV
-220 INSNDQPKYL
+220 INNNDQPKYL

-249 IRPNLKNNDNLIVVE
+249 IRPNLKDNDNLIVVE

-275 GFQNAVAPLG
+275 GFHNAVAPLG

-293 NILWKDS
+293 NILWKETN
-300 DSPIICFD
+300 SPIICFD

-330 NKTLRFINLPDNLDP
+330 NKTLRFINLPNNLDP
-345 DDYIKNFGLE
+345 DDYIKNYGIE
-355 SFNKFVDNASPLQ
+355 SFNKFVNKASPLT
-368 SIIWDLCLQES
+368 SIIWDLCLQDS
-379 NIDTPEGKAGFES
+379 NINTPEGRAGFETL
-392 MLRAKLNLI
+392 LRSKLNLI
-401 GDKSIK
+401 SDKSIK

-422 YIEKTERKI
+422 YTKKTERKI
-431 SKFDNSEKYTGKY
+431 SKPGYYEKNSGKF
-444 KNSLKIKNSIL
+444 KNSLKIKNSVL
-455 GSGGQLPSDL
+455 ASGGQLPSDL
-465 EALVISGV
+465 EALVISGI
-473 LIFPELVKKHYEILE
+473 LIFPELIKKNFEIIE
-488 SFNIENLRL
+488 SFYIENLRL
-497 VDIRDNVLAFVKKD
+497 GDIRDNVLDFVKKD
-511 YSELDIDLLKEFVQK
+511 YSELDIDLLKEFVQREHK
-526 EYQTFFEKDL
+526 TFFEKDL

-548 NNFDKI
+548 NNFNQI
-554 SETWLEILRDDQ
+554 SEIWLEILKDDQ

-575 ETSKDEIKNE
+575 EKSKDEIKNE
-585 EDEKRFIDLINNRD
+585 EDEKRFIDLINNKD

>member
-1 MKFSIETLNE
+1 MKFSIEILNE

-99 SPAEEEKI
+99 SPAEEEKF
-107 NKSKKI
+107 NKSKKLY
-113 FEALEISKSFFSSQ
+113 EALEISKSFFSSQ
-127 IFDDNNS
+127 IFDNDNS
-134 LALKYI
+134 LALKYLKN
-140 RDRGLDD
+140 RGLSND
-147 KIINS
+147 IINS

-157 APQGNKLEKF
+157 APKGNKLEKF
-167 LLSKGVSHEIMTL
+167 LISKGVSHEIMTL

-220 INSNDQPKYL
+220 INAEDKPKYL

-235 PVFHKGSLLYNFSK
+235 PVFHKGGLLYNFSK
-249 IRPNLKNNDNLIVVE
+249 IRPNIKNNDNLIVVE

-275 GFQNAVAPLG
+275 GLHNSVAPLG
-285 TAITETQL
+285 TALTETQL
-293 NILWKDS
+293 NLLWKET

-318 RATEIALKLLKP
+318 RASEIALKLLKP

-345 DDYIKNFGLE
+345 DDYIKNNGLE
-355 SFNKFVDNASPLQ
+355 NFNKYIKNASPLTV
-368 SIIWDLCLQES
+368 IIWDSCLQES
-379 NIDTPEGKAGFES
+379 NIETPEGKAGFETL
-392 MLRAKLNLI
+392 LRRKLNLI
-401 GDKSIK
+401 SDKSIK
-407 KHYGLLFKD
+407 KHYGLLFKE
-416 MLDQFF
+416 MLDKFF
-422 YIEKTERKI
+422 YSKIFDKKI
-431 SKFDNSEKYTGKY
+431 SKFDYNEKGSRKF
-444 KNSLKIKNSIL
+444 NNPLKIKNSIL

-465 EALVISGV
+465 EALVISGI
-473 LIFPELVKKHYEILE
+473 LIFPGLIKKHFEILE
-488 SFNIENLRL
+488 SFQIENLRL
-497 VDIRDNVLAFVKKD
+497 RDIRDNLLVFIKKD
-511 YSELDIDLLKEFVQK
+511 YSELNIDLIKEFVQK
-526 EYQTFFEKDL
+526 NFQTFFEKDL

-548 NNFDKI
+548 INFDQI
-554 SETWLEILRDDQ
+554 SEVWLEILKDDQ
-566 HIKSLNNDI
+566 HIKSLIKDI

-585 EDEKRFIDLINNRD
+585 EDERRFIDLIKNKD
-599 QAIKLITEKYGEK
+599 KAIKLITEKYG
-612 KIN
+612 

>member
-140 RDRGLDD
+140 RERGLDD

-180 AGMTIKDENKKDNF
+180 AGMTIKDEKKKDNF

-422 YIEKTERKI
+422 YIKKTERKI

-526 EYQTFFEKDL
+526 KYQTFFEKDL

-554 SETWLEILRDDQ
+554 SETWLEILKDDQ

-585 EDEKRFIDLINNRD
+585 EDEKRFIDLINNKD

>member
-88 ADEAGVQLRTF
+88 ADEAGVQLKTF

-113 FEALEISKSFFSSQ
+113 YEALEMSKSFFSSQ

-140 RDRGLDD
+140 RKRGLDNE
-147 KIINS
+147 IINS

-167 LLSKGVSHEIMTL
+167 LLSKGISHEIMTL

-235 PVFHKGSLLYNFSK
+235 PVFHKGSLLYNYSK

-275 GFQNAVAPLG
+275 GLQNAVAPLG

-293 NILWKDS
+293 NILWKDTN
-300 DSPIICFD
+300 SPIICFD

-318 RATEIALKLLKP
+318 RVTEIALKLLKP

-345 DDYIKNFGLE
+345 DDYIKNYGLE
-355 SFNKFVDNASPLQ
+355 SFNKFVNNASPLT

-379 NIDTPEGKAGFES
+379 NLDSPEGKAGFES
-392 MLRAKLNLI
+392 LLRAKLNLI
-401 GDKSIK
+401 SDKSIK

-422 YIEKTERKI
+422 YIKKTERKI
-431 SKFDNSEKYTGKY
+431 SKSNFSERYSGKY
-444 KNSLKIKNSIL
+444 NNSLKIKNSIL

-465 EALVISGV
+465 EALVISGI
-473 LIFPELVKKHYEILE
+473 LIFPELIQKHFEILE
-488 SFNIENLRL
+488 SFKIENLRL
-497 VDIRDNVLAFVKKD
+497 GDIRDNVLSFLKKD

-526 EYQTFFEKDL
+526 KYQTFFEKDL

-548 NNFDKI
+548 NNFDQI
-554 SETWLEILRDDQ
+554 SAIWLEILKDDQ
-566 HIKSLNNDI
+566 HIKSLNSDI

-585 EDEKRFIDLINNRD
+585 EDEKRFIDLINNKD
-599 QAIKLITEKYGEK
+599 QAIRLISEKYGEK

>member
-27 LKKRGKEFVGLSP
+27 LKKRGKEFIGLSP

-88 ADEAGVQLRTF
+88 ADEAGVKLRTF
-99 SPAEEEKI
+99 SPEEEERI

-113 FEALEISKSFFSSQ
+113 YEALEMSKSFFSSQ
-127 IFDDNNS
+127 IFDDDNP
-134 LALKYI
+134 LALKYLRN
-140 RDRGLDD
+140 RDLNNE
-147 KIINS
+147 IINS

-167 LLSKGVSHEIMTL
+167 LLSKGISHEIMTL

-205 IRDIRNRVVGFGGRV
+205 IRDVRNRVVGFGGRV
-220 INSNDQPKYL
+220 INNNDQPKYL

-249 IRPNLKNNDNLIVVE
+249 IRPNLKDNDNLIVVE

-275 GFQNAVAPLG
+275 GFHNAVAPLG

-293 NILWKDS
+293 NILWKETN
-300 DSPIICFD
+300 SPIICFD

-330 NKTLRFINLPDNLDP
+330 NKTLRFINLPNNLDP
-345 DDYIKNFGLE
+345 DDYIKNYGIE
-355 SFNKFVDNASPLQ
+355 SFNKFVNKASPLT
-368 SIIWDLCLQES
+368 SIIWDLCLQNS
-379 NIDTPEGKAGFES
+379 NINTPEGRAGFETL
-392 MLRAKLNLI
+392 LRSKLNLI
-401 GDKSIK
+401 SDKSIK

-422 YIEKTERKI
+422 YTKKTERKI
-431 SKFDNSEKYTGKY
+431 SKPVYYEKNSGKF
-444 KNSLKIKNSIL
+444 KNSLKIKNSVL
-455 GSGGQLPSDL
+455 ASGGQLPSDL
-465 EALVISGV
+465 EALVISGI
-473 LIFPELVKKHYEILE
+473 LIFPELIKKNFEIIE
-488 SFNIENLRL
+488 SFYIENLRL
-497 VDIRDNVLAFVKKD
+497 GDIRDNVLDFVKKD
-511 YSELDIDLLKEFVQK
+511 YSELDIDLLKEFVQREHK
-526 EYQTFFEKDL
+526 TFFEKDL

-543 QKKEG
+543 QKKDE
-548 NNFDKI
+548 NNFDQISKI
-554 SETWLEILRDDQ
+554 WLEILKDDQ

-585 EDEKRFIDLINNRD
+585 EDEKRFIDLINKKD
-599 QAIKLITEKYGEK
+599 QVIKLITEKYGEK

>member
-1 MKFSIETLNE
+1 MVE
-11 IKDKISV
+11 I
-18 SQVVEKTVQ
+18 
-27 LKKRGKEFVGLSP
+27 
-40 FTKERTPSFTVND
+40 
-53 EKQFYHCFSTNKHG
+53 
-67 DIFTFLVEVGGLSF
+67 GGLSF

-88 ADEAGVQLRTF
+88 ADEAGVKLGTF
-99 SPAEEEKI
+99 SPEEEEKI

-113 FEALEISKSFFSSQ
+113 YEALEISKSFFSSQ
-127 IFDDNNS
+127 IFDNDNL
-134 LALKYI
+134 LALKYLRN
-140 RDRGLDD
+140 RDLDNE
-147 KIINS
+147 IINS

-167 LLSKGVSHEIMTL
+167 LLSKGISHEIMTL

-220 INSNDQPKYL
+220 INDNDQPKYL

-249 IRPNLKNNDNLIVVE
+249 IKPNLKDNDNLIVVE

-275 GFQNAVAPLG
+275 GFRNAVAPLG

-293 NILWKDS
+293 NILWKES
-300 DSPIICFD
+300 NSPIICFD

-330 NKTLRFINLPDNLDP
+330 NKTLRFINLPNNLDP
-345 DDYIKNFGLE
+345 DDYIKNYGIE
-355 SFNKFVDNASPLQ
+355 SFKKFVNKASPLT
-368 SIIWDLCLQES
+368 SIVWDLCLQES
-379 NIDTPEGKAGFES
+379 NIDTPEGKAGFETL
-392 MLRAKLNLI
+392 LRTKLNLI
-401 GDKSIK
+401 SDKSIK

-422 YIEKTERKI
+422 YTKKTERKI
-431 SKFDNSEKYTGKY
+431 SKPGNYEKYSGKL

-465 EALVISGV
+465 EALVISGI
-473 LIFPELVKKHYEILE
+473 LIFPELIKKNFEILE
-488 SFNIENLRL
+488 SFYIENLRL
-497 VDIRDNVLAFVKKD
+497 GDIRDNVLAFVKKD
-511 YSELDIDLLKEFVQK
+511 YSELDIDLLKEFVQR
-526 EYQTFFEKDL
+526 EHQTFFEKDL

-543 QKKEG
+543 QKKDG
-548 NNFDKI
+548 NNFDQISKI
-554 SETWLEILRDDQ
+554 WLEILKDDQ

-585 EDEKRFIDLINNRD
+585 EDEKRFIDLIDKKD
-599 QAIKLITEKYGEK
+599 QVIKLITEKYGEK

>member
-1 MKFSIETLNE
+1 MKFSTEILNE

-88 ADEAGVQLRTF
+88 ADEAGVKLRTF

-113 FEALEISKSFFSSQ
+113 YEALEISKSFFSSQ

-134 LALKYI
+134 LAFKYL
-140 RDRGLDD
+140 RNRGLDNEL
-147 KIINS
+147 INS

-167 LLSKGVSHEIMTL
+167 LLSKGISHEIMTL
-180 AGMTIKDENKKDNF
+180 AGMTIKDENKKNNF

-205 IRDIRNRVVGFGGRV
+205 IRDNRNRVVGFGGRV

-285 TAITETQL
+285 TALTETQL
-293 NILWKDS
+293 NILWKEA
-300 DSPIICFD
+300 DSPLICFD
-308 GDKAGKQASF
+308 GDKAGKQATF

-345 DDYIKNFGLE
+345 DDYIKNFGLV
-355 SFNKFVDNASPLQ
+355 SFNELVNKASPLTN
-368 SIIWDLCLQES
+368 IIWDLCLQES
-379 NIDTPEGKAGFES
+379 NINTPEGKAGFETL
-392 MLRAKLNLI
+392 LRTKLNLI
-401 GDKSIK
+401 SDKSIK
-407 KHYGLLFKD
+407 KHYGLVFKD

-422 YIEKTERKI
+422 YLKKTERKL
-431 SKFDNSEKYTGKY
+431 SKFDNNEKYSRKY
-444 KNSLKIKNSIL
+444 KSPLNIKNSIL

-465 EALVISGV
+465 EALVISGI
-473 LIFPELVKKHYEILE
+473 LIFPELIKKHFEILE

-526 EYQTFFEKDL
+526 KYQTFFEKDL

-543 QKKEG
+543 KKKEG
-548 NNFDKI
+548 NNFNQI
-554 SETWLEILRDDQ
+554 SEIWLEILKDDQ

-575 ETSKDEIKNE
+575 EKSKDEIKNE
-585 EDEKRFIDLINNRD
+585 EDEKRFIDLINNKD

>member
-1 MKFSIETLNE
+1 
-11 IKDKISV
+11 
-18 SQVVEKTVQ
+18 
-27 LKKRGKEFVGLSP
+27 
-40 FTKERTPSFTVND
+40 
-53 EKQFYHCFSTNKHG
+53 
-67 DIFTFLVEVGGLSF
+67 
-81 PEAVEKL
+81 
-88 ADEAGVQLRTF
+88 
-99 SPAEEEKI
+99 
-107 NKSKKI
+107 
-113 FEALEISKSFFSSQ
+113 
-127 IFDDNNS
+127 
-134 LALKYI
+134 
-140 RDRGLDD
+140 
-147 KIINS
+147 
-152 YEIGY
+152 
-157 APQGNKLEKF
+157 
-167 LLSKGVSHEIMTL
+167 
-180 AGMTIKDENKKDNF
+180 
-194 YDRFRNRIIFP
+194 
-205 IRDIRNRVVGFGGRV
+205 
-220 INSNDQPKYL
+220 
-230 NSPET
+230 
-235 PVFHKGSLLYNFSK
+235 LLYNFSK

-293 NILWKDS
+293 NILWKDA

-355 SFNKFVDNASPLQ
+355 SFNKFVNNASPLQ
-368 SIIWDLCLQES
+368 SIIWDLCMKES
-379 NIDTPEGKAGFES
+379 DIETPEGKAGFES
-392 MLRAKLNLI
+392 LLRTKLNLI

-422 YIEKTERKI
+422 YIKKTERKI
-431 SKFDNSEKYTGKY
+431 SKFDNIEKYSGKY

-465 EALVISGV
+465 EALVISGI
-473 LIFPELVKKHYEILE
+473 LIFPELIKKHYEMLE

-526 EYQTFFEKDL
+526 KYQTFFEKDL

-554 SETWLEILRDDQ
+554 SDTWLEILRDDQ
-566 HIKSLNNDI
+566 HIKSLNHDI
-575 ETSKDEIKNE
+575 EASKDEIKNE
-585 EDEKRFIDLINNRD
+585 EDEKRFIDLINNKD
-599 QAIKLITEKYGEK
+599 KAIKLITEKYGEK

>member
-1 MKFSIETLNE
+1 MKFSTETLNE

-27 LKKRGKEFVGLSP
+27 LKKRGKEFIGLSP

-67 DIFTFLVEVGGLSF
+67 DIFTFLVEIGGLSF

-88 ADEAGVQLRTF
+88 ADEAGVKLGTF
-99 SPAEEEKI
+99 SPEEEEKI

-113 FEALEISKSFFSSQ
+113 YEALEISKSFFSSQ
-127 IFDDNNS
+127 IFDNDNL
-134 LALKYI
+134 LALKYLRN
-140 RDRGLDD
+140 RDLDNE
-147 KIINS
+147 IINS

-167 LLSKGVSHEIMTL
+167 LLSKGISHEIMTL

-220 INSNDQPKYL
+220 INDNDQPKYL

-249 IRPNLKNNDNLIVVE
+249 IKPNLQDNDNLIVVE

-275 GFQNAVAPLG
+275 GFRNAVAPLG

-293 NILWKDS
+293 NILWKES
-300 DSPIICFD
+300 NSPIICFD

-330 NKTLRFINLPDNLDP
+330 NKTLRFINLPNNLDP
-345 DDYIKNFGLE
+345 DDYIKNYGIE
-355 SFNKFVDNASPLQ
+355 SFKKFVNKASPLT
-368 SIIWDLCLQES
+368 SIVWDLCLQES
-379 NIDTPEGKAGFES
+379 NIDTPEGKAGFETL
-392 MLRAKLNLI
+392 LRTKLNLI
-401 GDKSIK
+401 SDKSIK

-422 YIEKTERKI
+422 YTKKTERKI
-431 SKFDNSEKYTGKY
+431 SKPGNYEKYSGKL

-465 EALVISGV
+465 EALVISGI
-473 LIFPELVKKHYEILE
+473 LIFPELIKKNFEILE
-488 SFNIENLRL
+488 SFYIENLRL
-497 VDIRDNVLAFVKKD
+497 GDIRDNVLAFVKKD
-511 YSELDIDLLKEFVQK
+511 YSELDIDLLKEFVQR
-526 EYQTFFEKDL
+526 EHQTFFEKDL

-543 QKKEG
+543 QKKDG
-548 NNFDKI
+548 NNFDQISKI
-554 SETWLEILRDDQ
+554 WLEILKDDQ

-585 EDEKRFIDLINNRD
+585 EDEKRFIDLINKKD
-599 QAIKLITEKYGEK
+599 QVIKLITEKYGEK

>member
-1 MKFSIETLNE
+1 MKFSTETLNE

-99 SPAEEEKI
+99 SPAEEEKF
-107 NKSKKI
+107 NKSKKLY
-113 FEALEISKSFFSSQ
+113 EALEISKSFFSSQ
-127 IFDDNNS
+127 IFDNDNS
-134 LALKYI
+134 SALKYLKN
-140 RDRGLDD
+140 RGLSND
-147 KIINS
+147 IINS

-157 APQGNKLEKF
+157 APKGNKLEKF
-167 LLSKGVSHEIMTL
+167 LISKGVSHEIMTL

-220 INSNDQPKYL
+220 INVEDQPKYL

-235 PVFHKGSLLYNFSK
+235 PVFHKGGLLYNFSK
-249 IRPNLKNNDNLIVVE
+249 IRPNIKNNDNLIVVE

-275 GFQNAVAPLG
+275 GLHNAVAPLG
-285 TAITETQL
+285 TALTETQL
-293 NILWKDS
+293 NLLWKET

-318 RATEIALKLLKP
+318 RASEIALKLLKP

-345 DDYIKNFGLE
+345 DDYIKNNGLE
-355 SFNKFVDNASPLQ
+355 NFNKYIKNASPLTV
-368 SIIWDLCLQES
+368 IIWDSCLQES
-379 NIDTPEGKAGFES
+379 NIKTPEGKAGFETL
-392 MLRAKLNLI
+392 LRRKLNLI
-401 GDKSIK
+401 SDKSIK
-407 KHYGLLFKD
+407 RHYGLLFKE
-416 MLDQFF
+416 MLDKFF
-422 YIEKTERKI
+422 YSKKFDKKI
-431 SKFDNSEKYTGKY
+431 SKFNYNERISRKF
-444 KNSLKIKNSIL
+444 NNPLKIKNSIL

-465 EALVISGV
+465 EALVISGI
-473 LIFPELVKKHYEILE
+473 LIFPRLIKKHFEILE
-488 SFNIENLRL
+488 SFQIENLRL
-497 VDIRDNVLAFVKKD
+497 RDIRDNLLVFIKKD
-511 YSELDIDLLKEFVQK
+511 YSELNIDLIKEFVQK
-526 EYQTFFEKDL
+526 NYQTFFEKDL

-548 NNFDKI
+548 INFDQI
-554 SETWLEILRDDQ
+554 SEVWLEILKDDQ
-566 HIKSLNNDI
+566 HIKSLVNDI

-585 EDEKRFIDLINNRD
+585 EDERRFIDLIKNKD
-599 QAIKLITEKYGEK
+599 KAIKLITEKYG
-612 KIN
+612 

>member
-1 MKFSIETLNE
+1 MKFSTEILNE

-99 SPAEEEKI
+99 SPAEEEKF
-107 NKSKKI
+107 NKSKKLY
-113 FEALEISKSFFSSQ
+113 EALEISKSFFSSQ
-127 IFDDNNS
+127 IFDNDNS
-134 LALKYI
+134 LALRYLKN
-140 RDRGLDD
+140 RGLSND
-147 KIINS
+147 IINS

-157 APQGNKLEKF
+157 APRGNKLEKY
-167 LLSKGVSHEIMTL
+167 LISNGVSHEIMTL

-220 INSNDQPKYL
+220 INTEDQPKYL

-235 PVFHKGSLLYNFSK
+235 PVFHKGGLLYNFSK
-249 IRPNLKNNDNLIVVE
+249 IRPNIKNNDNLIVVE

-275 GFQNAVAPLG
+275 GLHNAVAPLG
-285 TAITETQL
+285 TALTETQL
-293 NILWKDS
+293 NLLWKET

-318 RATEIALKLLKP
+318 RASEIALKLLKP

-345 DDYIKNFGLE
+345 DDYIKNNGLE
-355 SFNKFVDNASPLQ
+355 NFNKYIKNASPLTA
-368 SIIWDLCLQES
+368 IIWDSCLQES
-379 NIDTPEGKAGFES
+379 NIETPEGKAGFETL
-392 MLRAKLNLI
+392 LRRKLNLI
-401 GDKSIK
+401 SDKSIK
-407 KHYGLLFKD
+407 KHYGLLFME
-416 MLDQFF
+416 MLDKFF
-422 YIEKTERKI
+422 YSKKFDKKI
-431 SKFDNSEKYTGKY
+431 SKFGYNEKGSRKF
-444 KNSLKIKNSIL
+444 NNPLKIKNSIL

-465 EALVISGV
+465 EALVISGI
-473 LIFPELVKKHYEILE
+473 LIFPRLIKKHFEILE
-488 SFNIENLRL
+488 SFQIENLRL
-497 VDIRDNVLAFVKKD
+497 RDIRDNLLVFIKKD
-511 YSELDIDLLKEFVQK
+511 YSELNIDLIKEFVQK
-526 EYQTFFEKDL
+526 NYQTFFEKDL

-548 NNFDKI
+548 INFDQI
-554 SETWLEILRDDQ
+554 SKVWLEILKDDQ
-566 HIKSLNNDI
+566 HIKSLIKDI

-585 EDEKRFIDLINNRD
+585 EDERRFIDLIENKD
-599 QAIKLITEKYGEK
+599 KAIKLITEKYG
-612 KIN
+612 